1 MNLKVENLYT
11 SAKKYAC
18 KENQE
23 GSKKEG
29 RKEEM
34 YYDNNEVLIACFAS
48 YGSGMRAMV
57 VHDVESDFL
66 R

>member
-1 MNLKVENLYT
+1 M
-11 SAKKYAC
+11 
-18 KENQE
+18 KEARRQE
-23 GSKKEG
+23 G
-29 RKEEM
+29 RNEEM

-48 YGSGMRAMV
+48 YGSGMRAAV